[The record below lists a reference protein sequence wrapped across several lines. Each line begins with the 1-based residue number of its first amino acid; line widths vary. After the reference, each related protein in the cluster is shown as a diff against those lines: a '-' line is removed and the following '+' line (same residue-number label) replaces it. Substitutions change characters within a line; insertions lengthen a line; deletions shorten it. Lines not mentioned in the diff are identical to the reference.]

1 MFTVVSFIRL
11 ANGVDASCTLYF
23 KIKAMAKKLTHGG
36 ARKKAGR
43 KPVEDKKQQVNL
55 FLEGSLI
62 EKHGGKESVQ
72 AKCYRYLR
80 GGKK

>member
-1 MFTVVSFIRL
+1 ME
-11 ANGVDASCTLYF
+11 
-23 KIKAMAKKLTHGG
+23 KKLTHGG
-36 ARKKAGR
+36 ERKSSGR

-62 EKHGGKESVQ
+62 EKHGGKENVQ

-80 GGKK
+80 GEKK

>member
-1 MFTVVSFIRL
+1 
-11 ANGVDASCTLYF
+11 
-23 KIKAMAKKLTHGG
+23 MAKKLTHGG

-43 KPVEDKKQQVNL
+43 KPIEDKKQQVNL

-62 EKHGGKESVQ
+62 EKHGGKENVQ

-80 GGKK
+80 GGEK

>member
-1 MFTVVSFIRL
+1 
-11 ANGVDASCTLYF
+11 
-23 KIKAMAKKLTHGG
+23 MAKKLTHGG

-62 EKHGGKESVQ
+62 EKHGGKENVQ
-72 AKCYRYLR
+72 QKCYAFLR
-80 GGKK
+80 EGKK